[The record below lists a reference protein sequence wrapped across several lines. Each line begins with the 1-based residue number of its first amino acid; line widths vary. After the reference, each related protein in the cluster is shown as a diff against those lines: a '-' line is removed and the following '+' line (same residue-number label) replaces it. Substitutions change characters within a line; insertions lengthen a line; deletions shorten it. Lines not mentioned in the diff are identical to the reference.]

1 MQRQGG
7 RDDLVLDRYRLGQRL
22 GAGTSG
28 SVHAAEDTQ
37 FGRSVV
43 VKLFDGQEDS
53 FDAWRDEMR
62 LILRLSHP
70 NIVPCLDIGFDER
83 LGMWILVFARQAGGS
98 LRRWMVDPVH
108 REQLR
113 LRDILNDV
121 ASALSFAH
129 KKGVIHRD
137 MKLAHLPSRNE
148 NGTDWGKSR
157 EKRANDPASTFGCQ
171 TLRYS
176 L

>member
-7 RDDLVLDRYRLGQRL
+7 RNDLVLDRYRLGQRL

-62 LILRLSHP
+62 LILRL
-70 NIVPCLDIGFDER
+70 
-83 LGMWILVFARQAGGS
+83 
-98 LRRWMVDPVH
+98 
-108 REQLR
+108 
-113 LRDILNDV
+113 
-121 ASALSFAH
+121 
-129 KKGVIHRD
+129 
-137 MKLAHLPSRNE
+137 
-148 NGTDWGKSR
+148 
-157 EKRANDPASTFGCQ
+157 
-171 TLRYS
+171 
-176 L
+176 